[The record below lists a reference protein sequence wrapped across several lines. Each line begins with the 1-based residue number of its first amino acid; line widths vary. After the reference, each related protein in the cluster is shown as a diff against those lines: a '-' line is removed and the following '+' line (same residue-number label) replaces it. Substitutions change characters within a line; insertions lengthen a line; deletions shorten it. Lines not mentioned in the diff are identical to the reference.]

1 MEQSHQRAS
10 RAYQFHPAR
19 PAIIDLFNL
28 YLGRSARQKTDDSI
42 RDPPNK
48 TQKRVTALNREL
60 PPGNERFL
68 LDFEQLQNQFSDQEQ
83 LRAVTESV
91 LISLVIQCSSHAPRA
106 EFLLF
111 ALRSLCSIGYIQWDT
126 FLPSLLSSVS
136 SAELSS
142 GQGSQP
148 VTSVSST
155 TVSQSGMLTTSGTV
169 PNSSN
174 FQSLNPTSPMPS
186 VNGIGSPAQS
196 AAEPSSFATLSPVKS
211 SDFTGT
217 GQQSRTRLNMSTRD
231 NAISSLRQ
239 LCCKIVLTGLQSNLK
254 PVTHADI
261 FYHMLNWLIN
271 WDQRQQGTDEFDG
284 AKSWKPDKALVEWL
298 RSCLDVIWL
307 LVEDDKCRVP
317 FYELLRSGLQ
327 FIENI
332 PDDEALFTL
341 ILEIHR
347 RRDMMAMH
355 MQMLDQHLHCPT
367 FGTQRLLSQATTNIA
382 GEAVTNMRYSPITYP
397 SVLGEPLHGEDL
409 ASSIQRG
416 SLDWER
422 ALRCIRHALRNTP
435 SPDWWKR
442 VLLVAPCHR
451 VHAQGPTSGAVFTS
465 EMICEATID
474 RIVELL
480 KLTNSGNTL
489 KRYILVFVNTYF
501 LCDLK
506 TVHLP
511 VLYSLLFAN
520 FCCYVHCTT
529 CSCDGWVHFIL
540 DGFNGILKM
549 LGITE
554 THCFSLFACGNR
566 QGSLHS
572 VKKRVVL
579 CNKRIKFTSILQAN
593 FILLDLCVAEINCWQ
608 EWLVFSDIFFFLM
621 KSGCIDFVEFV
632 DKLVSRLA
640 ESDQHILRTNH
651 VTWLLAQII
660 RVELVMAALNTD
672 SRKVETTRKI
682 LSFHKEDRS
691 SDPNNPQSILLDFIS
706 SCQNLRIWSL
716 NTSTREYLN
725 NEQLQKGKQIDEW
738 WRQVSKGERMM
749 DYMNLDDRSIGMF
762 WVVSYTM
769 AQPACETVMTWL
781 TSAGVTELL
790 PGPNLQ
796 SNERLMVMREV
807 NPVPISL
814 LSGFSINLCLKL
826 AFQMEDSMF
835 SGQVVPNIAMVETYA
850 RLLLIAPHSLFR
862 SHLSHLTQR
871 NPSTLS
877 KPGASLLVLE
887 ILNYRLLSL
896 YRYQGKSKNLM
907 YDVTKIIAT
916 LKGKRGDHRIFRL
929 AENLCMNLILSLRDF
944 FIVKKEGKGPT
955 EFTETLNRITIVTL
969 AIIIKTRGIAEAEH
983 LLYLQTMLEQI
994 LATSQHT
1001 WSEKTLRYFPSI
1013 LRDALIGRMDKR
1025 GLSIQAWQQAETTVI
1040 NQCTQLLS
1048 PSADPTYVMTYISHS
1063 FPQHRQYL
1071 CAGAWILMHG
1081 HPENINSANLG
1092 RVLREFSPEEVTA
1105 NIYTMVDVFLHHIL
1119 LEVQHG
1125 HSLQDLLLKAC
1136 ANLAFFVWTHELL
1149 PLDILLLALIDRD
1162 DDPHALRIV
1171 INLLERQE
1179 LQQRIKFYLTNRG
1192 RPEHW
1197 LFSGTFKRVELQKA
1211 LGTHLSWKER
1221 YPTFFDDIATRL
1233 LPVIPLI
1240 IYRLIENDA
1249 ADAADRVLQLYST
1262 FLHYHP
1268 LNFTFVRDI
1277 LAYFYGHL
1285 PGKLILRILNVLDV
1299 KKIPFSESFP
1309 QHINSSSAAMCPP
1322 LDYFATLLLG
1332 LVNNVIPPL
1341 NNSKCGTM
1349 GDASNNIMR
1358 APQNKSP
1365 TSQSGPT
1372 NASEGQKAF
1381 YQIQDPGTHTQL
1393 ILETAIIE
1401 ILSLPVSASQIVSSL
1416 VQIVVHI
1423 QPTLIQSS
1431 HGLHAAPSS
1440 VGQGSVLPTSPS
1452 GGSTDSLSASRS
1464 TPSVSGINPSNFV
1477 SRSGYTCQQLS
1488 CLLIQA
1494 CGLLLAQLPPEF
1506 HVQLY
1511 IEASRVI
1518 KESWWLTDGKR
1529 SLGELDSA
1537 VGYALLDPT
1546 WAAQD
1551 NTSTAIG
1558 NIVALLHS
1566 FFSNLPQEWLE
1577 GTHLIIKHLRPV
1589 TSVAVL
1595 RIAFR
1600 IMGPLLP
1607 RLANAHTLFNK
1618 SLSLLLNIM
1627 VDVFGKNAQPSTPV
1641 EASEIADLIDFLH
1654 HVVHYE
1660 GQGGPVQATS
1670 RPRPE
1675 VLALCGRALENLRP
1689 DVQHLLS
1696 HLKTDLNSSIYAA
1709 THPKLVPNP
1718 S

>member
-1 MEQSHQRAS
+1 MDQSQRAS
-10 RAYQFHPAR
+10 RTYQFHPAR

-28 YLGRSARQKTDDSI
+28 YLGRSARQKPEDSI
-42 RDPPNK
+42 REPPNK

-60 PPGNERFL
+60 PPRNEQFL
-68 LDFEQLQNQFSDQEQ
+68 LDFEQLQSQFADQEQ

-91 LISLVIQCSSHAPRA
+91 LISMVIQCSCHAPRA

-126 FLPSLLSSVS
+126 FLPSLLSSVPSAEMSVGQGNQLLAAVS
-136 SAELSS
+136 SATL
-142 GQGSQP
+142 
-148 VTSVSST
+148 
-155 TVSQSGMLTTSGTV
+155 SQSGLLPSSSTI

-174 FQSLNPTSPMPS
+174 FQSSNPASPLPS
-186 VNGIGSPAQS
+186 VHGIGSPTQS
-196 AAEPSSFATLSPVKS
+196 ATEPSSCATLSAVKS
-211 SDFTGT
+211 SDINSV
-217 GQQSRTRLNMSTRD
+217 GQQSTARINSSIRE
-231 NAISSLRQ
+231 NAISSLRH
-239 LCCKIVLTGLQSNLK
+239 LCCKIILTGLESNLK
-254 PVTHADI
+254 PVTHANI
-261 FYHMLNWLIN
+261 FYHMLNWLVN
-271 WDQRQQGTDEFDG
+271 WDQRQQGIDEFDG
-284 AKSWKPDKALVEWL
+284 AKSWKQGKALTEWL
-298 RSCLDVIWL
+298 HSCLDVIWL
-307 LVEDDKCRVP
+307 LVEDDRCRVP
-317 FYELLRSGLQ
+317 FYELLRSSLQ

-347 RRDMMAMH
+347 RRDMMATH

-367 FGTQRLLSQATTNIA
+367 FGTHRLLSQATANIS
-382 GEAVTNMRYSPITYP
+382 GEAVTSMRYSPITYP

-409 ASSIQRG
+409 AASIQRG

-422 ALRCIRHALRNTP
+422 ALRCIKHALRNTP

-442 VLLVAPCHR
+442 VLLVAPCYR
-451 VHAQGPTSGAVFTS
+451 DRINAQGPTPGAVFTS
-465 EMICEATID
+465 EMICEATIN

-480 KLTNSGNTL
+480 KLTNSETL
-489 KRYILVFVNTYF
+489 
-501 LCDLK
+501 
-506 TVHLP
+506 
-511 VLYSLLFAN
+511 
-520 FCCYVHCTT
+520 
-529 CSCDGWVHFIL
+529 
-540 DGFNGILKM
+540 
-549 LGITE
+549 
-554 THCFSLFACGNR
+554 
-566 QGSLHS
+566 
-572 VKKRVVL
+572 
-579 CNKRIKFTSILQAN
+579 
-593 FILLDLCVAEINCWQ
+593 CWQ
-608 EWLVFSDIFFFLM
+608 EWLVFSDLFFFLL
-621 KSGCIDFVEFV
+621 KSGCIDFVDFV
-632 DKLVSRLA
+632 DKLVSHLT
-640 ESDQHILRTNH
+640 EGDQHILRTNH

-660 RVELVMAALNTD
+660 RVELVMDALKTD

-716 NTSTREYLN
+716 NTTTREYIN

-738 WRQVSKGERMM
+738 WRQVPQNSKGERLM
-749 DYMNLDDRSIGMF
+749 DFMNLDDRSIGMF
-762 WVVSYTM
+762 WVVSYAM
-769 AQPACETVMTWL
+769 AQPACETVISWL
-781 TSAGVTELL
+781 TSYGETDLL
-790 PGPNLQ
+790 PG
-796 SNERLMVMREV
+796 SNLMVMREV
-807 NPVPISL
+807 CPLPLSL
-814 LSGFSINLCLKL
+814 LSGFAINLCLKL
-826 AFQMEDSMF
+826 SYQMEDLLF

-850 RLLLIAPHSLFR
+850 RLLLIAPHTLFR

-871 NPSTLS
+871 NPATLS
-877 KPGASLLVLE
+877 KPGVSLLVLE

-896 YRYQGKSKNLM
+896 YRYQGKAKNLM
-907 YDVTKIIAT
+907 YDVTKIIST

-929 AENLCMNLILSLRDF
+929 AENLCMNLILSLREF
-944 FIVKKEGKGPT
+944 FFVKKEGKGPT
-955 EFTETLNRITIVTL
+955 EFTETLNRITITTL
-969 AIIIKTRGIAEAEH
+969 AIIIKTRGVAEAEH

-1025 GLSIQAWQQAETTVI
+1025 GLTIQAWQQAETTVI

-1048 PSADPTYVMTYISHS
+1048 PSAEPNYVMTYISHS

-1071 CAGAWILMHG
+1071 CAGAWVLMNAR
-1081 HPENINSANLG
+1081 PESINGANLG
-1092 RVLREFSPEEVTA
+1092 HVLREFSPEEVTA
-1105 NIYTMVDVFLHHIL
+1105 NIYTMVDVLLHTIQ
-1119 LEVQHG
+1119 LELQHG
-1125 HSLQDLLLKAC
+1125 HSMQDLILKAC
-1136 ANLAFFVWTHELL
+1136 ANLAFFIWTHELL
-1149 PLDILLLALIDRD
+1149 PLDILLLALTDRD

-1171 INLLERQE
+1171 LSLLERQE
-1179 LQQRIKFYLTNRG
+1179 LQQRIKFYLMNRG
-1192 RPEHW
+1192 LPEHW
-1197 LFSGTFKRVELQKA
+1197 LSNGMFKRVELQKA
-1211 LGTHLSWKER
+1211 LGNHLSWKER
-1221 YPTFFDDIATRL
+1221 YPPFFDDFAARL

-1249 ADAADRVLQLYST
+1249 TDAADRVLQLYST
-1262 FLHYHP
+1262 FLHYYP
-1268 LNFTFVRDI
+1268 FNFTFVRDT
-1277 LAYFYGHL
+1277 LAYFYGQL
-1285 PGKLILRILNVLDV
+1285 PGKLILRILNVLDI
-1299 KKIPFSESFP
+1299 KKVPFSESFP
-1309 QHINSSSAAMCPP
+1309 QHINSSNAAMCPP

-1341 NNSKCGTM
+1341 NNNSKSGSM
-1349 GDASNNIMR
+1349 GDTSNNPLR
-1358 APQNKSP
+1358 APHNKNQP
-1365 TSQSGPT
+1365 ISQSGPT
-1372 NASEGQKAF
+1372 NSSESQKAF
-1381 YQIQDPGTHTQL
+1381 YQIQDPGTYTQL
-1393 ILETAIIE
+1393 ILETAVIE

-1416 VQIVVHI
+1416 IQIIVHI

-1431 HGLHAAPSS
+1431 NGLHGAPNG

-1452 GGSTDSLSASRS
+1452 GGSTDSLSAGRS
-1464 TPSVSGINPSNFV
+1464 TPSVSGINASNFV

-1494 CGLLLAQLPPEF
+1494 CGLLLAQLPPDF

-1566 FFSNLPQEWLE
+1566 FFCNLPQEWLE

-1607 RLANAHTLFNK
+1607 RLANAHSLFSK
-1618 SLSLLLNIM
+1618 TLSLLLNIM
-1627 VDVFGKNAQPSTPV
+1627 ADVFGRNSQPSTLV

-1660 GQGGPVQATS
+1660 GQGGPVQANS
-1670 RPRPE
+1670 KPRPDI
-1675 VLALCGRALENLRP
+1675 LSLCGRASENLRA
-1689 DVQHLLS
+1689 DIQHLLS
-1696 HLKTDLNSSIYAA
+1696 HLKTDGSSSIYAA
-1709 THPKLVPNP
+1709 THPKLVQTP